1 MSIPNLVSS
10 MSVLTGK
17 LAGKGMLL
25 GIVAAIIIGSS
36 VGFGLAY
43 ATFQSPID
51 SLQTS
56 NTQLQTTL
64 TNLQESYI
72 SASLKD
78 DKLSNSVSHNIKGTV
93 INFGTVTAS
102 NITITARWY
111 NLGASF
117 HQEIITI
124 PSLAGRAMKDISFS
138 YVFGGSAD
146 DFQYTITW
154 S

>member
-1 MSIPNLVSS
+1 MPISNS
-10 MSVLTGK
+10 K
-17 LAGKGMLL
+17 LMIL
-25 GIVAAIIIGSS
+25 GIVVAIIVGSS

-43 ATFQSPID
+43 ATFQSPVS

-56 NTQLQTTL
+56 NTELQTTL
-64 TNLQESYI
+64 TSLQKSYI

-78 DKLSNSVSHNIKGTV
+78 DKLDSTVSHNVKGTV
-93 INFGTVTAS
+93 INFGTATAS
-102 NITITARWY
+102 NITITAKWFKS
-111 NLGASF
+111 GASF
-117 HQEIITI
+117 HQEIIGI

-146 DFQYTITW
+146 DFQYTISW